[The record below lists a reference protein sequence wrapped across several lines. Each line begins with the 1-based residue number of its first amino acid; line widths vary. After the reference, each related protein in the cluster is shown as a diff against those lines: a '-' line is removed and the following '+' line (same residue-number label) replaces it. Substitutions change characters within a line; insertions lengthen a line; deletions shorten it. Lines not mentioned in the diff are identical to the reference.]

1 MGKLT
6 RRGLFSMSSSLM
18 GAAAVASALPA
29 RIAATGN
36 SSAPQ
41 EPSPDDLP
49 EIHKK
54 KKLKVYF
61 AGAHT
66 DDWLLC
72 AGTLARYAKLGHEVK
87 VISLTPGNSISMADV
102 EHMSVEKL
110 AAARREQAVRG
121 TRMIGAS
128 IRFLK
133 EDDLKVRV
141 TPETYQAFNRLLLPE
156 NPDVVFTLWPLS
168 YHPDHRA
175 AGNLALNAWLQ
186 GGLKF
191 ALLYCGNPGGGED
204 EGRYFN
210 PNHYVDVESVKDLK
224 KKTWLANTFDAKS
237 WPHMDMGWQFRGH
250 QCGCQYAE
258 AFIWIQTRASMP
270 PRNLY
275 PKWWYWG
282 GLRLSHG

>member
-1 MGKLT
+1 MRKLT

-29 RIAATGN
+29 KIAATGN
-36 SSAPQ
+36 SSTPQ
-41 EPSPDDLP
+41 EPSSDDLP

-54 KKLKVYF
+54 KKLRVYF
-61 AGAHT
+61 VGAHT

-72 AGTLARYAKLGHEVK
+72 AGTLARYTKLGHEVK
-87 VISLTPGNSISMADV
+87 IISLTPGNSISMADV

-121 TRMIGAS
+121 TKMIGAS

-133 EDDLKVRV
+133 EDDLQVRV
-141 TPETYQAFNRLLLPE
+141 TPETYQALNKLLLPE
-156 NPDVVFTLWPLS
+156 KPDVVFTLWPLS
-168 YHPDHRA
+168 FHPDHRA
-175 AGNLALNAWLQ
+175 AGNLAFNAWLQ

-191 ALLYCGNPGGGED
+191 AFLICDNPGGGED
-204 EGRYFN
+204 ESRYFN
-210 PNHYVDVESVKDLK
+210 PTHYVDVESVRALK
-224 KKTWLANTFDAKS
+224 HDTWLANTFDAKD
-237 WPHMDMGWQFRGH
+237 WPHMDQCWQFRGH
-250 QCGCQYAE
+250 ECGCQYAE
-258 AFIWIQTRASMP
+258 AFIWMHTRASMP

-275 PKWWYWG
+275 PHWWYWG